1 MAARD
6 VRYDLGIIGGGII
19 GTAAA
24 AYAAEAGLRVV
35 LFERAQI
42 AAGASG
48 RNSGAVQSPFDPV
61 FAALHGRSVELYR
74 ETALVRAGFVLPTA
88 PTGLMLISFDEESV
102 RAS

>member
-35 LFERAQI
+35 LFERAEI
-42 AAGASG
+42 AAAASG
-48 RNSGAVQSPFDPV
+48 FPGA
-61 FAALHGRSVELYR
+61 AAY
-74 ETALVRAGFVLPTA
+74 TDRARILRITNAG
-88 PTGLMLISFDEESV
+88 
-102 RAS
+102 